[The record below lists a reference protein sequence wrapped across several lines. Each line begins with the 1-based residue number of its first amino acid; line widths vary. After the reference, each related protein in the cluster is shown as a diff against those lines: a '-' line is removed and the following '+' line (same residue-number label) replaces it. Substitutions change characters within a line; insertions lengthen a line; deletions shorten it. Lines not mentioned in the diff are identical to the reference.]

1 MTIFRIEPSTACQLI
16 ENLIADKVMPA
27 EKTAREALALDMRS
41 KEGDAHAVKEFPP
54 PPKRQ
59 QE

>member
-27 EKTAREALALDMRS
+27 VALLSVPLVGKLFDALYVFSGIFFHRVD
-41 KEGDAHAVKEFPP
+41 FF
-54 PPKRQ
+54 
-59 QE
+59 